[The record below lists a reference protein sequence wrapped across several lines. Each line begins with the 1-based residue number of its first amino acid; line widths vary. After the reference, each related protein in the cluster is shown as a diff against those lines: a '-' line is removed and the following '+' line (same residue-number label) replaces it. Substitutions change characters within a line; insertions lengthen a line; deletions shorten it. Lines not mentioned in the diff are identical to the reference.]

1 MAEQRE
7 KVCAMHYMG
16 TGLGLTASLHC
27 LAAINGNGPI
37 ELDAN
42 PNPLRTE
49 LGELD
54 LTIRN
59 GHLKV
64 PSGCGH
70 GSIEQ
75 AHKID
80 EFIKLEEINKCLSF
94 LNGVKNKS
102 VYK

>member
-1 MAEQRE
+1 MLAVGRMAEQRE

-70 GSIEQ
+70 G
-75 AHKID
+75 
-80 EFIKLEEINKCLSF
+80 F
-94 LNGVKNKS
+94 LPDPAAFKAIAVAS
-102 VYK
+102 MDIS

>member
-1 MAEQRE
+1 VLAVGKMAEQRE

-16 TGLGLTASLHC
+16 TGLCLTASLHF
-27 LAAINGNGPI
+27 LAEINGNGPI

-42 PNPLRTE
+42 PNSLRSE

-64 PSGCGH
+64 HSGCGH
-70 GSIEQ
+70 G
-75 AHKID
+75 
-80 EFIKLEEINKCLSF
+80 F
-94 LNGVKNKS
+94 LPDTTALKFMAVAS
-102 VYK
+102 DIF